1 MPGSV
6 SFSLSYPFLC
16 LLVLFIFLSSFSPP
30 ILPPP
35 FLLSAHSRER
45 RVPRSGFIR
54 RFRLS
59 HRFRFIENAIFHR
72 IFQGRVISLGRS
84 GFTGNPVFSGS
95 QICEAKWTKFPVSA
109 LTDNLFP
116 AHRLRDGRAIGLESS
131 TWVQN
136 VVRQFGPYP
145 ARAEDI

>member
-1 MPGSV
+1 MISVPASFFIFALLLLRLPPFHARFRFFLAFISV
-6 SFSLSYPFLC
+6 SVSSCFVHIPF
-16 LLVLFIFLSSFSPP
+16 VFFTSD
-30 ILPPP
+30 
-35 FLLSAHSRER
+35 LSAHSRER

-116 AHRLRDGRAIGLESS
+116 AHRLRDGRAIGLESLL
-131 TWVQN
+131 
-136 VVRQFGPYP
+136 F
-145 ARAEDI
+145 